1 MDRRHYMALIGL
13 VLTIP
18 CLLGCQSL
26 REKTDALKD
35 SSSELLKWH
44 RKEGTKELETPE
56 RIVAIWSEST
66 IFGPNHQPT
75 RGLGGRLYFYNR
87 NHQPVKAQGQ
97 LVVYGFEDNEASA
110 DEDTE
115 ELSKADRKFVFTEEE
130 FANHF
135 SPSEFGPSY
144 SVWLPWDAVG
154 GEKKAISVVP
164 VFKTDEG
171 LAIMGDHSRTLLPGK
186 ERTQL
191 AREKARRKSAHQFVE
206 EEDAVTH
213 ASFTRHTG
221 RRNAEL
227 TEDVEDADVS
237 EEAYGSAEVD
247 DEAFATGSIRAST
260 IRVPPT
266 LRQRL
271 IESSTTDASARAGK
285 EATTLSR
292 SLPARREA
300 ARAAA
305 RDDLN
310 RIRYDERAFEELEL
324 EAEADATEDEA
335 AEDRRPSVRRE
346 SAIHRRNGQAQ
357 RNSAS
362 RFTRPRAETEGLA
375 MERRMQPRK
384 QPSSHRE
391 LNSPPVQASQD
402 ESPAHDRL
410 P

>member
-1 MDRRHYMALIGL
+1 MNRRFRVAVIGL
-13 VLTIP
+13 LLTTP
-18 CLLGCQSL
+18 CLSGCQAL

-75 RGLGGRLYFYNR
+75 RGLGGRIYFYNR

-110 DEDTE
+110 DSDTS
-115 ELSKADRKFVFTEEE
+115 ELTKADRKFVFTEEE
-130 FANHF
+130 FANHY

-144 SVWLPWDAVG
+144 SIWLPWDAVG

-186 ERTQL
+186 ERSQL
-191 AREKARRKSAHQFVE
+191 AREKVRRRSYRAEQA
-206 EEDAVTH
+206 EDAVTH
-213 ASFTRHTG
+213 ASFTPRAG
-221 RRNAEL
+221 RKANVLAE
-227 TEDVEDADVS
+227 DIEDADIS
-237 EEAYGSAEVD
+237 EEDFVD
-247 DEAFATGSIRAST
+247 ARDSDGDEESQTGTIRAST

-266 LRQRL
+266 MQRL
-271 IESSTTDASARAGK
+271 IESA
-285 EATTLSR
+285 ATKKSSNEDQESVGLSR

-305 RDDLN
+305 R
-310 RIRYDERAFEELEL
+310 EEFSRTQYAAEL
-324 EAEADATEDEA
+324 DAPEEGREDI
-335 AEDRRPSVRRE
+335 EDRRPAARRE
-346 SAIHRRNGQAQ
+346 SAIHRRNGQAH
-357 RNSAS
+357 RSSAS
-362 RFTRPRAETEGLA
+362 RFTRPRAETAGLA
-375 MERRMQPRK
+375 MERRMQQRM
-384 QPSSHRE
+384 QPSTHRE
-391 LNSPPVQASQD
+391 LNSPPAQASQD
-402 ESPAHDRL
+402 ESPTHDHL